1 MDDEIEGTDFEAIFG
16 RIAKTTLLTPGGLP
30 PAKERK
36 AYANREDR
44 DKRLRSERKAGRTA
58 KQRERMTVPKKLV
71 NFRASEGTRALLKK
85 LAQHF
90 GEDQTSI
97 ILRSKDQ
104 LAASVPGLQERKQWP
119 EQ

>member
-16 RIAKTTLLTPGGLP
+16 RIAKTTG
-30 PAKERK
+30 K

-71 NFRASEGTRALLKK
+71 NFRASEETRALLKK

>member
-1 MDDEIEGTDFEAIFG
+1 MDDEIEGLDFEAIFG
-16 RIAKTTLLTPGGLP
+16 QVSKSSG
-30 PAKERK
+30 K

-44 DKRLRSERKAGRTA
+44 DKRLRSERKAGLTA
-58 KQRERMTVPKKLV
+58 KQRERLTVPKKLV
-71 NFRASEGTRALLKK
+71 NFRASEETRALLKK

-90 GEDQTSI
+90 GADQTAV
-97 ILRSKDQ
+97 ILRAIDQ

>member
-16 RIAKTTLLTPGGLP
+16 RIAKTTGKT
-30 PAKERK
+30 
-36 AYANREDR
+36 YANREDR
-44 DKRLRSERKAGRTA
+44 DKRLHSERKAGRTA

-71 NFRASEGTRALLKK
+71 NFRASEETRTLLKK

>member
-16 RIAKTTLLTPGGLP
+16 RLTKTTGKT
-30 PAKERK
+30 
-36 AYANREDR
+36 YANREDR

-58 KQRERMTVPKKLV
+58 KQRERMVVPKKLV
-71 NFRASEGTRALLKK
+71 NFRASEETRTLLKQ

-90 GEDQTSI
+90 DEDQTAV
-97 ILRSKDQ
+97 ILRAIDQ
-104 LAASVPGLQERKQWP
+104 LAASVPGLKERKQWP

>member
-16 RIAKTTLLTPGGLP
+16 RIAKTTGKT
-30 PAKERK
+30 
-36 AYANREDR
+36 YANREDR

-71 NFRASEGTRALLKK
+71 NFRASEETRALLKK

-97 ILRSKDQ
+97 ILRSIDQ
-104 LAASVPGLQERKQWP
+104 LAASIPGLQERKQWP